1 MNDVYINIQ
10 WYQNWRTL
18 HPTVHCSAVFAA
30 LVVQLPVEVR
40 LGAEII
46 LVEGLNATCRA
57 SLALYNNEEDIDQ
70 LVDALKFAFT
80 LID

>member
-1 MNDVYINIQ
+1 MPSLNDVYINIQ

-46 LVEGLNATCRA
+46 LVEGLNATCRYLHSDELAARQHQHPA
-57 SLALYNNEEDIDQ
+57 SSMM
-70 LVDALKFAFT
+70 VR
-80 LID
+80 

>member
-1 MNDVYINIQ
+1 MSGQMTAGTVFIFFNKDEINIQ

-46 LVEGLNATCRA
+46 FVEGLNATCR
-57 SLALYNNEEDIDQ
+57 
-70 LVDALKFAFT
+70 
-80 LID
+80 